1 MRPCAKWKA
10 TDQSKILDLWS
21 QNSLLQLVMS
31 QKKFQKSLHPRAQ
44 PWHLHFPAI
53 TVLAAANFLYLQ
65 YCTQDFYVCRYK
77 MLFLGLIHSGENK
90 FAGWVYTLLY
100 LSACKIMPGS
110 GQFIIKILHEH
121 KNKNKHAAAILDLP
135 WILPR
140 PFKHLSAL
148 KISWDYP

>member
-1 MRPCAKWKA
+1 MWGHRTVYYNLLCAQIFFFFLI
-10 TDQSKILDLWS
+10 TPP
-21 QNSLLQLVMS
+21 SLGICTFRRLLCWR
-31 QKKFQKSLHPRAQ
+31 SLI
-44 PWHLHFPAI
+44 FFTYS
-53 TVLAAANFLYLQ
+53 TVL
-65 YCTQDFYVCRYK
+65 K
-77 MLFLGLIHSGENK
+77 MFMFAGARSSFLGLSHAGGNK

-135 WILPR
+135 WILLR